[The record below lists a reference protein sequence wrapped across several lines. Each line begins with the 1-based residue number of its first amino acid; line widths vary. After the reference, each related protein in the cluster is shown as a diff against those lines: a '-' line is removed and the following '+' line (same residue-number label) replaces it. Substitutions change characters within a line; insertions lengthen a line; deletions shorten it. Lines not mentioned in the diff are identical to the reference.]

1 MHRIMSIAALAFL
14 AVMAVH
20 GPSEAVIA
28 QDAAD
33 NQYEVLSP
41 WAEVDS
47 IPLRGITPRVD
58 TLAGKKIGLFA
69 NFKRAAR
76 PIQNYVEK
84 KLKEEFPD
92 CETSL
97 FDSRLPNVT
106 ETETENKE
114 KFTAWA
120 KGLDAAIAVVGD

>member
-1 MHRIMSIAALAFL
+1 MSIAALAFF

-20 GPSEAVIA
+20 GPSEAGIA

-33 NQYEVLSP
+33 YQYEVLSP
-41 WAEVDS
+41 WAEVD
-47 IPLRGITPRVD
+47 PGPRRGIAPRVD
-58 TLAGKKIGLFA
+58 TLAGKKLGLFA

-76 PIQNYVEK
+76 PIQNYMEK

-120 KGLDAAIAVVGD
+120 KEMDAVIAAVGD